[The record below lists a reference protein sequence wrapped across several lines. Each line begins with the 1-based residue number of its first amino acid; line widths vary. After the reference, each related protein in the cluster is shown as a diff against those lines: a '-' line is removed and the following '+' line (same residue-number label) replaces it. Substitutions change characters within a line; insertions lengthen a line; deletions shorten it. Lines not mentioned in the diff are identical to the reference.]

1 MKITAAVLREP
12 TARFEIEEL
21 DLADPRD
28 DEVLVRMVGAGLCHT
43 DLLSREWP
51 PEMFP
56 GPIVYGHEG
65 AGIVEAVG
73 SDVSGVAVGDHV
85 VLSFDSCGGCAGLSR
100 LRPVRL
106 LRLPP
111 AQPRAEP
118 PGRVVVADRRER

>member
-12 TARFEIEEL
+12 TGRFEIEEL

-28 DEVLVRMVGAGLCHT
+28 DEVLVKMVGAGLCHT

-65 AGIVEAVG
+65 SGIVERWAPTSPG
-73 SDVSGVAVGDHV
+73 SRWATTSYSVSTAVAVV
-85 VLSFDSCGGCAGLSR
+85 
-100 LRPVRL
+100 
-106 LRLPP
+106 
-111 AQPRAEP
+111 
-118 PGRVVVADRRER
+118 RVVATSARTPVTTSSRATSHRTVRMARRR

>member
-21 DLADPRD
+21 ELADPRD

-73 SDVSGVAVGDHV
+73 SG
-85 VLSFDSCGGCAGLSR
+85 
-100 LRPVRL
+100 
-106 LRLPP
+106 
-111 AQPRAEP
+111 
-118 PGRVVVADRRER
+118 RERRRGRATTSCSASTAAAVAPAAATSARTPVTTSSRSTSRRTVRTGRRR

>member
-12 TARFEIEEL
+12 TGRFEIEEL

-28 DEVLVRMVGAGLCHT
+28 DEVLVKMVGAGLCHT

-65 AGIVEAVG
+65 SGIVEAVG
-73 SDVSGVAVGDHV
+73 TRRLRGRRGRPRRAQ
-85 VLSFDSCGGCAGLSR
+85 LRQLWRLCGMSR

-111 AQPRAEP
+111 AQPRTEP
-118 PGRVVVADRRER
+118 SGRLVVADRRGR